1 VDERNPPLGDE
12 DAMRRAAAVLLLIPL
27 CGCVDDQTKT
37 FAACQF
43 SMARHF
49 GEEKTW
55 LGGEVEICMRARG
68 FNLQISKYCPY
79 ETISESKLLCYRPNT
94 WLAQIGYKIE
104 MALIRYG
111 T

>member
-1 VDERNPPLGDE
+1 
-12 DAMRRAAAVLLLIPL
+12 MRRAAAVLLLLPL
-27 CGCVDDQTKT
+27 CGCADDQTKS

-49 GEEKTW
+49 GEEQTW
-55 LGGEVEICMRARG
+55 LAGEVEICMRAQG
-68 FNLQISKYCPY
+68 FKLQMSEYCPY
-79 ETISESKLLCYRPNT
+79 ETISESKLLCYQPKT

-104 MALIRYG
+104 MALIRRR